1 MVPLPVWE
9 ERPVDTWKTVPST
22 VRTECSE
29 RLPTPPFIKNVS
41 GKAWKQPRPQATV
54 RSQGKGAGN
63 KRWSERL
70 EERKKMEGVKRL
82 AKEMHDEKEAEIERK
97 RTITKERQDK
107 AKEKL
112 RLEEMAKKMSA
123 KKLQRM
129 QKRLG
134 RTKKVNH

>member
-9 ERPVDTWKTVPST
+9 DRPVDSWKTVPSNVAT
-22 VRTECSE
+22 SPTEP
-29 RLPTPPFIKNVS
+29 LPAQPFIKNVS

-70 EERKKMEGVKRL
+70 EERKKMDAVKRL
-82 AKEMHDEKEAEIERK
+82 AKEMQDEKKAEIKRK

-112 RLEEMAKKMSA
+112 RLEEMAKRMSA